1 MRLLRLATAVLR
13 GTNVEHGQIRDAVTH
28 RRQEVVG
35 IEVLPAPEKGG
46 FFALGYHCGDNLSLK
61 PHFFA

>member
-1 MRLLRLATAVLR
+1 VLLVRLATAVLR

-35 IEVLPAPEKGG
+35 IEVLPEPEKGD
-46 FFALGYHCGDNLSLK
+46 FLPSVITAATTY
-61 PHFFA
+61 P